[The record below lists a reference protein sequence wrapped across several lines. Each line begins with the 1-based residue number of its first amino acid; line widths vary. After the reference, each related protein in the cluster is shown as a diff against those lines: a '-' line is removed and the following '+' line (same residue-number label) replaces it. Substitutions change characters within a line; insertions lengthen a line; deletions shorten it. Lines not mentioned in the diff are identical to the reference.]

1 MPIVFNSACIKWF
14 FFFKNGLSA
23 MLLAQNQRIS
33 RLMLCS
39 TVYIIVVQVR
49 EKIKRIGSYQEDATG
64 LE

>member
-1 MPIVFNSACIKWF
+1 
-14 FFFKNGLSA
+14 

>member
-1 MPIVFNSACIKWF
+1 MD

>member
-1 MPIVFNSACIKWF
+1 MHVLEWF